1 MKRLFSKI
9 TITSKATNEEII
21 FSFVNDIS
29 IKSTWKEFVDTCEIK
44 FPKKVTKGG
53 KAIAI
58 GQNSIFK
65 RGDKIKIELGYY
77 PTLETY
83 FIGYV
88 AQIETGSPLTLKC
101 ENEMFLLKQTT
112 LTKSYKTINLNVLI
126 PEIVSDF
133 KSEVVD
139 AELGSLRLTKVTPLQ
154 VLEEIKKTYSIES
167 FFKDS
172 VLYSGL
178 IYVPKLTK
186 IFNITFE
193 RHVVDSSL
201 DWQNEDDIKIKLKA
215 ISMKP
220 DNSKIEIEVGDA
232 DGETRTAHYYN
243 LNESQLKEIA
253 TREIS
258 KFRFT
263 GFRGGFTTFGNQ
275 KISHGDIINLRSN
288 KFPEQNGYYFVDGVT
303 TNFGMNGFR
312 QVVELGRKAI
322 VGTDYQSGNEI
333 NF

>member
-21 FSFVNDIS
+21 IDFVNDIS

-44 FPKKVTKGG
+44 FPKKITKAGTPIVVG
-53 KAIAI
+53 L
-58 GQNSIFK
+58 NSIFK

-77 PTLETY
+77 PKLETY
-83 FIGYV
+83 FNGYIS
-88 AQIETGSPLTLKC
+88 AIETGSPLTLKC
-101 ENEMFLLKQTT
+101 ENEMFILKQST
-112 LTKSYKTINLNVLI
+112 LTKSYKSINLNVLI

-133 KSEVVD
+133 KTEVVD

-154 VLEEIKKTYSIES
+154 VLEEIKKTYSIEA

-172 VLYSGL
+172 ILYCGL

-186 IFNITFE
+186 VFNITFE
-193 RHVVDSSL
+193 QNIIDNAL

-220 DNSKIEIEVGDA
+220 DNSKIEIEVGDP

-243 LNESQLKEIA
+243 LNEQQLKDIA
-253 TREIS
+253 TREIG

-275 KISHGDIINLRSN
+275 KISHGDIINLRSE

-322 VGTDYQSGNEI
+322 VGTDYQTGTETS
-333 NF
+333 F

>member
-9 TITSKATNEEII
+9 TINKKSGEELNI
-21 FSFVNDIS
+21 SFVNNIS

-44 FPKKVTKGG
+44 FPKKITKDGSPIVVG
-53 KAIAI
+53 L
-58 GQNSIFK
+58 NSIFT
-65 RGDKIKIELGYY
+65 RGDKIKIELGYF
-77 PTLETY
+77 PNLETY
-83 FIGYV
+83 FSGYISK
-88 AQIETGSPLTLKC
+88 IETGSPLTLKC
-101 ENEMFLLKQTT
+101 ENEMFILKQTT
-112 LTKSYKTINLNVLI
+112 LTKSYKSINLNILI

-133 KSEVVD
+133 KTDVVD

-178 IYVPKLTK
+178 AYIPKLTK
-186 IFNITFE
+186 VFNITFE
-193 RHVVDSSL
+193 KNIIDHSL
-201 DWQNEDDIKIKLKA
+201 EWQNEDEIKIKLKA

-232 DGETRTAHYYN
+232 DGETRTGHWYN
-243 LNESQLKEIA
+243 LNEKQLKDIA

-263 GFRGGFTTFGNQ
+263 GFRGGFVTFGNH
-275 KISHGDIINLRSN
+275 KISHGDVINLRSN
-288 KFPEQNGYYFVDGVT
+288 KFPEQNGYYFVDGVQT
-303 TNFGMNGFR
+303 EFGMNGFR
-312 QVVELGRKAI
+312 QNVELGRKAI
-322 VGTDYQSGNEI
+322 VGTDFQQDEEI
-333 NF
+333 KF